1 MTRAV
6 RLIGAL
12 AIVLVASSAGAW
24 EAQTTQVGLAEQA
37 ALGSRLHKRLVALGF
52 SGGLFEPLT
61 IPPADAPALIADL
74 HLLSPS
80 HGAVPDA
87 RGRQTAL
94 AWIAAGAAIADVPV
108 QFAAN
113 HFYDP
118 TTGKGFEHPS
128 RSLDEVIDGVDLPER
143 GVPAPDWVVDPKN
156 PFNVSGFYDQ
166 YAKAVTAATP
176 GERSRAMA
184 GALIA
189 AGAVMHV
196 LGDMGVP
203 ARVRGDAKSLLE
215 RLGAGADDRGSRIER
230 MAALVYGRLGVP
242 VASRVITRTHLRDYF
257 TARDGT
263 GLADEVAVNFFSP
276 NTLPEPT
283 RAIDTPHPQLAKPL
297 PALPPKL
304 NLMAAGRE
312 ATTLRAKDGTCL
324 ARYRVDDDS
333 VIRFSIDDDC
343 MLEQL
348 AKILPEVTAYEQGLL
363 DFLLRGELA
372 VAVSSQ
378 ITVSAK
384 GLGAGT
390 LDLLVEDERGVRRSI
405 GTFTIRAGMEP
416 LAQVAAPTSG
426 ARVVALYRGVDL
438 AGEPLVAIGALPLTT
453 K

>member
-1 MTRAV
+1 MKRAM
-6 RLIGAL
+6 RYIGAL

-128 RSLDEVIDGVDLPER
+128 RSLDDVVDGVDLPER

-156 PFNVSGFYDQ
+156 PFNVTGFYDE

-184 GALIA
+184 GALLA
-189 AGAVMHV
+189 AGAIMHV

-203 ARVRGDAKSLLE
+203 ARVRGDSKSMLA
-215 RLGAGADDRGSRIER
+215 RLGAGADDRGSRMER

-242 VASRVITRTHLRDYF
+242 AASRVITRTHLRDYF
-257 TARDGT
+257 TARDGS

-276 NTLPEPT
+276 NTLPQPT
-283 RAIDTPHPQLAKPL
+283 RAIDPHPQLVKAL

-304 NLMAAGRE
+304 NLMAANRE
-312 ATTLRAKDGTCL
+312 AATLRAKDGTCL

-333 VIRFSIDDDC
+333 VIRFSIDDEC

-348 AKILPEVTAYEQGLL
+348 AKILPEVTSYEQGLL

-405 GTFTIRAGMEP
+405 GTFTIKPGMEP